1 MSGKAFRFLHASD
14 FRLEL
19 PVLGV
24 THVPEHLRDTLIDA
38 PYRAAQSVFDAAV
51 SERVDFLALAGN
63 IIQPHAAGPRGVQFL
78 QDQFERLRQEQIAV
92 YWSCGPQDRMELWPT
107 SAPLPRNVHVF
118 SGERVNTV
126 MHRRG
131 NEPVLTLQGCSQ
143 RKTHRIRTED
153 FTGDPARF
161 TVALTYGAADTKALR
176 SARVNFWALGGRHDR
191 HTLFTSP
198 RIAQYAGSPQGRSP
212 VETDVHSCTLVDVDE
227 EGIVNRQAIPTDVV
241 RWHNERLELP
251 DHMDQQSLLR
261 HMRDRTRQLGHTH
274 ADKLLIVSW
283 HVADSDQLSDTHSD
297 RLAAQLRQSD
307 LSQEILATLRNEFG
321 MSSPGIWTESL
332 SADTPIVYPAGWY
345 EEDTVLGDL
354 LRAVQHYQNAR
365 DEPVELE
372 EWDTDTPLSPE
383 LVDALR
389 ISGTA
394 DREDVLRHVAALG
407 VDLLRGDRVLSEE
420 INSIASWAES
430 VSRQQQ

>member
-38 PYRAAQSVFDAAV
+38 PYRAAQGVFDAAV
-51 SERVDFLALAGN
+51 SERVDFLGLAGN
-63 IIQPHAAGPRGVQFL
+63 IIHPHAAGPRGVQFL
-78 QDQFERLRQEQIAV
+78 QDQFERLHHEQIAV
-92 YWSCGPQDRMELWPT
+92 YWSRGPQDRTELWPT
-107 SAPLPRNVHVF
+107 SAPLPGNVHVF
-118 SGERVNTV
+118 SGERVSTV
-126 MHRRG
+126 THRRG

-143 RKTHRIRTED
+143 RRSHRIRTAD
-153 FTGDPARF
+153 FKGDPTRF

-176 SARVNFWALGGRHDR
+176 STRVNYWALGGRHDC

-198 RIAQYAGSPQGRSP
+198 RVAQYAGSPQGRSP
-212 VETDVHSCTLVDVDE
+212 VETDVHGCTLVDVDE
-227 EGIVNRQAIPTDVV
+227 AGIVSRQVIPTDVV

-251 DHMDQQSLLR
+251 DHMDRQSLLR
-261 HMRDRTRQLGHTH
+261 HLRDRTRQLGHTH
-274 ADKLLIVSW
+274 ANKLLIVSW
-283 HVADSDQLSDTHSD
+283 HVTDSDQLADTRSD

-307 LSQEILATLRNEFG
+307 LSQEILGNLRNEFG
-321 MSSPGIWTESL
+321 MSVPGIWTESL
-332 SADTPIVYPAGWY
+332 SADTPIIYPAGWY

-354 LRAVQHYQNAR
+354 LRAVQHFQNAR
-365 DEPVELE
+365 DDPVKLE
-372 EWDTDTPLSPE
+372 EWDADTALSPE
-383 LVDALR
+383 LADALQ

-394 DREDVLRHVAALG
+394 DRENVLRHVAALG

-420 INSIASWAES
+420 LASITSWADS
-430 VSRQQQ
+430 VAGQEQ